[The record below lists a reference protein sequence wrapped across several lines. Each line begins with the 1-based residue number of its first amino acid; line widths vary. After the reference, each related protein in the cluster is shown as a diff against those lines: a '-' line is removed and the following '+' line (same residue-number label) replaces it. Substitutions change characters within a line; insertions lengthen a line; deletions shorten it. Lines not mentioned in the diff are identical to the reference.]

1 MRAALA
7 VEWIKFRRATTVRI
21 ATVLITLLV
30 PAMSAGFLVVVR
42 SDSDSALAIKA
53 AALLTDVG
61 WTGITGFS
69 AQIMSVGALLAVG
82 VVVAWVFGREFTDRT
97 FGALF
102 AAPTSLG
109 ALASAK
115 TLITMVWG
123 IFVSGVAATLTL
135 AAGAL
140 IGLGIPDADAT
151 AGAGRIAVVGALTVV
166 LTLPLALVASAGRGY
181 LPAISAL
188 LALVV
193 ITQVVVALGAGAW
206 FPYAAPGMW
215 SGLGGA
221 SLAEAVTPLQLL
233 LALPIGA
240 ASAAAT
246 WWWWQTAE
254 AR

>member
-7 VEWIKFRRATTVRI
+7 VEWIKFRRATTVRVT
-21 ATVLITLLV
+21 TVLVAILV
-30 PAMSAGFLVVVR
+30 PAMSAGFLAVVR
-42 SDSDSALAIKA
+42 SDSDGALAIKA

-61 WTGITGFS
+61 WAGITGFS

-102 AAPTSLG
+102 AAPTSPG

-115 TLITMVWG
+115 MLITMAWG
-123 IFVSGVAATLTL
+123 VLVSCVAAVLTL

-140 IGLGIPDADAT
+140 IGLGLPDAE
-151 AGAGRIAVVGALTVV
+151 AGTGAVRIAVVGVLTVV
-166 LTLPLALVASAGRGY
+166 LTLPLAVVASAARGY

-193 ITQVVVALGAGAW
+193 FTQVVVALGAGAW

-215 SGLGGA
+215 AGLGGA
-221 SLAEAVTPLQLL
+221 SLAETVTPLQLL

-240 ASAAAT
+240 VSAAAT
-246 WWWWQTAE
+246 WRWWQTAE
-254 AR
+254 VR